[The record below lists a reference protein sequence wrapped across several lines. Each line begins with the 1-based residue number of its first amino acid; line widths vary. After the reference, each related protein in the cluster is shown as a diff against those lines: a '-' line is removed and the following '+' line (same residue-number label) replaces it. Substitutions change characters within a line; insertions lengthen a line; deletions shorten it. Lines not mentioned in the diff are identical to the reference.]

1 MEDNNTVV
9 HYLNHYNRGRHNGS
23 DDTESERKQLEW
35 ILKWLKLHMRFT
47 CNLFYL
53 FIYKGPLPFHLVL
66 LHIPLQCWMTQHTQH
81 AQLCQAFPIPLLL
94 ASSIRPFTLRAMF
107 LLVGQHVWAVTTV
120 RLSKSNPIPAEKG
133 NLWDPRFHE
142 TRKEQSHF
150 QYSACYEQKHWNSKL
165 EVRVD
170 NMWNTKQSL

>member
-47 CNLFYL
+47 CNL
-53 FIYKGPLPFHLVL
+53 IYKGPLPFHLVL

-107 LLVGQHVWAVTTV
+107 LLVGQHIWAVTTV

-133 NLWDPRFHE
+133 NLRDPRFHE
-142 TRKEQSHF
+142 TPKEQSHF
-150 QYSACYEQKHWNSKL
+150 
-165 EVRVD
+165 
-170 NMWNTKQSL
+170 